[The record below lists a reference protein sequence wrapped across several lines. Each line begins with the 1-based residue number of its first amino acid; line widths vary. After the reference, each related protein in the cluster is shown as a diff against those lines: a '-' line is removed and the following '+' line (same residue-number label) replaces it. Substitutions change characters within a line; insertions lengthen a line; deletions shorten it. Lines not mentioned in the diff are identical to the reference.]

1 MILLAE
7 TSVFKID
14 SQNFEDS
21 LLVWPAEVIRDGGLV
36 VFPTETVY
44 GLGANALDSTA
55 VRSIFEAKGRPQD
68 NPLICHIS
76 DCEGLSIL
84 TKAVPQCAEAMAEAF
99 WPGPLT
105 MIFPKAECVPYEVSA
120 GLDTVAVR
128 MPSNEIARALIRLSG
143 VPVAAPSANLSGR
156 PSPTCF
162 EHVERD
168 MFGKVDVIIDG
179 GECGVG
185 VESTVVDVSVWPP
198 VVLRPGGVTLEQL
211 REVVPEVTLFDGH
224 SSDVTGSGPARSP
237 GLRHRHY
244 APRAAVYLLEG
255 TGIEQATDIEKYLVK
270 MVSGRLNGRKTGFM
284 VSEETMSS
292 LYSYISS
299 NENCDIQSIKSFGA
313 ENMANGPV
321 EFCNGAFVFDV
332 VGRRNDLATVAH
344 GLFRSLRNLDEAGV
358 DVIMAETFPEIG
370 MGLAVMNR
378 LSRSAGGKKARDL
391 TETAE
396 FNLE

>member
-1 MILLAE
+1 MAE

-14 SQNFEDS
+14 PQSFEES
-21 LLVWPAEVIRDGGLV
+21 LLVGPAEVIRDGGLV

-44 GLGANALDSTA
+44 GLGANALNSRA
-55 VRSIFEAKGRPQD
+55 VMSIFEAKGRPQD

-76 DCEGLSIL
+76 DYEGLSIL
-84 TKAVPQCAEAMAEAF
+84 AKAVPKCAEAMAEAF

-105 MIFPKAECVPYEVSA
+105 MIFPKAGCVPYEVSA

-128 MPSNEIARALIRLSG
+128 MPSNEIARSLIRLSG

-156 PSPTCF
+156 PSPTSF
-162 EHVERD
+162 EHVQHD

-198 VVLRPGGVTLEQL
+198 VVLRPGGVTMEQL
-211 REVVPEVTLFDGH
+211 TEVVPEVRLFEGH

-237 GLRHRHY
+237 GLRHKHY

-255 TGIEQATDIEKYLVK
+255 TGDEQATDIEKYLVA
-270 MVSGRLNGRKTGFM
+270 GGLNGRKTGFM

-299 NENCDIQSIKSFGA
+299 RENCDIQSVKRFC
-313 ENMANGPV
+313 EEKMANGPV
-321 EFCNGAFVFDV
+321 EFCNGAFAFEV
-332 VGRRNDLATVAH
+332 VGRRDDLTTVAH
-344 GLFRSLRNLDEAGV
+344 GLFRSLRDLDEAGV
-358 DVIMAETFPEIG
+358 EVILAETFPEIG
-370 MGLAVMNR
+370 MGLAIMNR

-391 TETAE
+391 LNEDI
-396 FNLE
+396 